1 MFILNFDDKWE
12 VFKKMAANKLKRS
25 GYKNDCKIMAECLD
39 YSFEQEYLHEDM
51 TKWSS
56 KMNHEIV
63 EFKKD
68 CPEDFE

>member
-1 MFILNFDDKWE
+1 MFVTFDEKWE
-12 VFKKMAANKLKRS
+12 LFKQMAAIKLKKA

-51 TKWSS
+51 TAWRS
-56 KMNHEIV
+56 KMNHDIE
-63 EFKKD
+63 EFKKE